1 MYLAYPYLCVLH
13 DLCERFLFSPRTPRL
28 FWFNNYPVPDLPDLP
43 FLRVLRVLC
52 ER

>member
-1 MYLAYPYLCVLH
+1 MYLAYPHLYVLH

-28 FWFNNYPVPDLPDLP
+28 FRFDTYPAPDLPDLL